1 MHKEITIKYLYFE
14 DYNSLEKEDVALIQ
28 KAQATSVDA
37 YAPYSNFQ
45 VGVSILLAN
54 NKVVLGNNQEN
65 IAFPSGLCAERVALF
80 YANADYKEKVKTIVI
95 VSKGDLI
102 PDNQVISP
110 CGSCRQVILESEK
123 RQGTPIKIV
132 LVSQNKSV
140 YVFNSIL
147 DLLPFGFGINE

>member
-80 YANADYKEKVKTIVI
+80 YANANYKEKVKTIVI

>member
-80 YANADYKEKVKTIVI
+80 YANANYKEKVKTIVI

-123 RQGTPIKIV
+123 RQGTSIKIV

>member
-28 KAQATSVDA
+28 KANATSLDA

-80 YANADYKEKVKTIVI
+80 YANANYKEKVKTIVI

>member
-65 IAFPSGLCAERVALF
+65 IAFPSGLCSERVALF
-80 YANADYKEKVKTIVI
+80 YANANYKEKVKTIVI

-102 PDNQVISP
+102 SDNQVISP

>member
-80 YANADYKEKVKTIVI
+80 YANANYKEKVKTIVI

-102 PDNQVISP
+102 SDNQVISP
-110 CGSCRQVILESEK
+110 C
-123 RQGTPIKIV
+123 
-132 LVSQNKSV
+132 
-140 YVFNSIL
+140 
-147 DLLPFGFGINE
+147 

>member
-80 YANADYKEKVKTIVI
+80 YANANYKEKVKTIVI

-102 PDNQVISP
+102 SDNQVISP

>member
-28 KAQATSVDA
+28 KAHATSVDA

-54 NKVVLGNNQEN
+54 NEVVLGNNQEN

-80 YANADYKEKVKTIVI
+80 YANANYKEKVKTIVI